1 MRVVAKL
8 DGTLVD
14 PEAPLL
20 RPDDYSVQRGDGVFE
35 TIFVVNRRTRE
46 FGPHL
51 ARLARS
57 AALLGMP
64 PVDVPAWE
72 RVSQVVIDAWPWDTH
87 PEMGLKLIYTRGP
100 EYGDGTPTGFA
111 MGIPIPDST
120 IRYRRE
126 GVAAL
131 TLDRG
136 YSTDLTERAP
146 WLLLG
151 AKTLSYA
158 VNMAATRYAQSQGA
172 QEVIFT
178 ASDGTVLEGPTS
190 TVVVAKD
197 RTLTTTPPPLGI
209 LEGTTQAALFRA
221 AEAAGWKTEVEP
233 MTVEDLATAD
243 GLWCVSSVRLI
254 TRVHTLNG
262 TPLPDFT
269 PLHQEI
275 SGLYEAVYA

>member
-1 MRVVAKL
+1 MRVVAQL

-46 FGPHL
+46 LGPHL

-57 AALLGMP
+57 AQLLGMP
-64 PVDVPAWE
+64 PVDIPAWE
-72 RVSQVVIDAWPWDTH
+72 RVGQVVIDAWPWDTH
-87 PEMGLKLIYTRGP
+87 PEMGLKLIYTRGA
-100 EYGDGTPTGFA
+100 EYGDGSPTGFA

-120 IRYRRE
+120 IDKRRN

-136 YSTDLTERAP
+136 YGTDLTERAP

-158 VNMAATRYAQSQGA
+158 VNMAATRYAQEHGA
-172 QEVIFT
+172 EEVIFT

-190 TVVVAKD
+190 TVVIAKD
-197 RTLTTTPPPLGI
+197 RTLVTTPPPLGI

-221 AEAAGWKTEVEP
+221 AEAAGWKTKVEP
-233 MTVEDLATAD
+233 ITVPELSEAD

-262 TPLPDFT
+262 EPLRDFSD
-269 PLHQEI
+269 LHKEVT
-275 SGLYEAVYA
+275 SLYEAVYA